1 MKKSYFCLSWLA
13 PYHIHSGGGNICLG
27 IQRFHNILDIGERCG
42 GCGDTSD
49 QGWEGRGRG
58 SDRRVDVT
66 MIFWIIW
73 DTVVACYVSF
83 TKKSMNLKKNV
94 FLPLSQFPLLIALFH
109 LHRQELDDSVVPSF
123 LPLPLSFPNP
133 ADP

>member
-1 MKKSYFCLSWLA
+1 M
-13 PYHIHSGGGNICLG
+13 G
-27 IQRFHNILDIGERCG
+27 
-42 GCGDTSD
+42 GDTSD

-133 ADP
+133 ADL